1 MKEGEREREKGK
13 KVKEGEGERKKELR
27 KCVKVRQSEREGW
40 GDVQY
45 LFPNYEI
52 IKPKSRSFEKSE

>member
-1 MKEGEREREKGK
+1 M
-13 KVKEGEGERKKELR
+13 KEGEGERKKELR
-27 KCVKVRQSEREGW
+27 KRVKVRQSEREGW